1 MKMIID
7 RIRITEA
14 EISELSTAI
23 ARMNARV
30 TPETE
35 ATIKVANDVFGG
47 TLRNLKGQ
55 LFDLKTEK
63 AKIEASNKLN
73 SIMREMSDEI
83 DRENR
88 AV

>member
-1 MKMIID
+1 MIID

-23 ARMNARV
+23 TRMNARV
-30 TPETE
+30 TAETE